1 MTSPRR
7 IALGAVVLAG
17 GTAAR
22 MGGVGKAS
30 IELHGRTLLDYAL
43 DAVIDASEVVVVGE
57 WVVTN
62 RPVTFTRE
70 DPVRGGPA
78 AGLLA
83 GLDALAGDPVQLVVL
98 AVDMPMV
105 SMSTLGRLRSAAEGH
120 DGAVLVDADGR
131 RALAYVLDTARL
143 RAVRPAYGE
152 EFGLP
157 IRTLTSSLDI
167 AEVPAVG
174 EEARD
179 IDGWGDL
186 RDLAGP

>member
-186 RDLAGP
+186 RDLAGL